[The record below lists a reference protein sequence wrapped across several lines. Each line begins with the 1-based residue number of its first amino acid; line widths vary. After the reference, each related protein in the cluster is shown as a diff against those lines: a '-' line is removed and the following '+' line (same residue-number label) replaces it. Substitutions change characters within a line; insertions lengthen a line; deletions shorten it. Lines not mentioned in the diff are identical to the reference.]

1 MFPAHGYTAGM
12 DTRRIGEA
20 GMVGW
25 RARAGEKLAHW
36 LAQRTRFDERDLR
49 HLVGG
54 YLFVSR
60 ARRMAQMLIRLR
72 RLS

>member
-1 MFPAHGYTAGM
+1 VEAK
-12 DTRRIGEA
+12 RIAEA
-20 GMVGW
+20 GLVGW
-25 RARAGEKLAHW
+25 RARAGEKAAKW
-36 LAQRTRFDERDLR
+36 ISQRSRFDEQDLR
-49 HLVGG
+49 RLVGG